1 MPHFEVHCKW
11 KDLPQQLNDLS
22 GLFGGDLLLRFDI
35 FNESSWEY
43 EGRKKTTEFQN
54 KRQT

>member
-1 MPHFEVHCKW
+1 MPHFEVHCKL

-35 FNESSWEY
+35 FNESPWEY